1 MTFSF
6 SLYPKYPGVFCMP
19 CSPSKA
25 TTTSD
30 LSRGW
35 AWPAGGKSPGA
46 SQAAGTRSSPSP
58 TRRSPSVCRRRRRW
72 SLPPRSRRGRTLSPP
87 APPATA
93 WTPSTAHHRW
103 PGEPPSPTYP
113 TSPLT
118 RHPVCEMWYLTAWTP
133 TPTSWWKCRKDVSVK
148 WAVFW
153 LTRQSW
159 ILWLEVNKLCSLSSR
174 FMINFELLTLEMISA
189 YLKSRSLI
197 CPLTYLLHSNPSTV
211 LCPYTY

>member
-6 SLYPKYPGVFCMP
+6 SLNLKYLGVFCMP

-72 SLPPRSRRGRTLSPP
+72 SLPPRSRRGRIPSPP
-87 APPATA
+87 APPAMA

-118 RHPVCEMWYLTAWTP
+118 RHPVCE
-133 TPTSWWKCRKDVSVK
+133 
-148 WAVFW
+148 
-153 LTRQSW
+153 
-159 ILWLEVNKLCSLSSR
+159 ILLQRDILLREHLHPDESAGKTFPLAAQYFDWPDSLE
-174 FMINFELLTLEMISA
+174 FFD
-189 YLKSRSLI
+189 LK
-197 CPLTYLLHSNPSTV
+197 
-211 LCPYTY
+211 